1 METDCPGK
9 DPTVIM
15 AEEIDRKKGESRR
28 AGTVLAVGEVL
39 FDVFP
44 EGRYLGGAPFNFVY
58 QLHSLGFP
66 VCFVSAVGDD
76 DEGRAI
82 LRFMERNGMRTD
94 CVGVLPGCPTGQV
107 VVSVDGDGIPE
118 YDILV
123 DRAWDRIPLS
133 SAVEGLLQEEIS
145 LFCYG
150 TLAQRAVSS
159 RRTVGA
165 LLDKLDPRCLR
176 VCDIN
181 IRQNYY
187 SRPLVEQCLRNADL
201 LKLNEEEVDLIAS
214 LFGETDPEKF
224 AGRLVEDNR
233 LRCLCLTRGSAGSEL
248 HLPGGRVIRHAINP
262 GDLSRGELKD
272 TVGAGDAYTA
282 MLCAGYLRG
291 FGWERALALASRFA
305 AAICTVRGALPENR
319 DYYQPFIE
327 ELTGTD

>member
-1 METDCPGK
+1 MT
-9 DPTVIM
+9 
-15 AEEIDRKKGESRR
+15 EENLRNGGADRRI
-28 AGTVLAVGEVL
+28 GTVVAVGEVL

-44 EGRYLGGAPFNFVY
+44 EGRHLGGAPFNFVY

-76 DEGRAI
+76 DEGREI

-94 CVGVLPGCPTGQV
+94 CVGVLPGSPTGRV
-107 VVSVDGDGIPE
+107 VVSVDGEGIPE

-123 DRAWDRIPLS
+123 DRAWDRIPFS
-133 SAVEGLLQEEIS
+133 AAVEGLLHEDIS

-150 TLAQRAVSS
+150 TLAQRSALS

-165 LLDKLDPRCLR
+165 LLDRLDPGILR

-181 IRQNYY
+181 IRQQYY
-187 SRPLVEQCLRNADL
+187 SRTLVGQCLRNADL
-201 LKLNEEEVDLIAS
+201 LKLNEEEVDLIAG
-214 LFGETDPEKF
+214 LFDEMDPEEF
-224 AGRLVEDNR
+224 AGRLVEDNL
-233 LRCLCLTRGSAGSEL
+233 LRCLCLTRGGAGSEL
-248 HLPGGRVIRHAINP
+248 RLPGGGIIRHAIDP
-262 GDLSRGELKD
+262 GDLAREEMKD

-282 MLCAGYLRG
+282 MLCAGYLKG
-291 FGWERALALASRFA
+291 LGWERALGLASRFA

-319 DYYQPFIE
+319 KFYKPFIE